1 MCQFKSILNT
11 EDGYIVRCNHCKYFN
26 IGFGTNVLSM
36 TFDQF
41 FDFSQTIDE
50 YYEIHKYT
58 DCPHRKI
65 IQIPTIVRSII
76 LLYSFNELAKL
87 KEMLGTA
94 RDVITK
100 DKLFVFND
108 N

>member
-1 MCQFKSILNT
+1 
-11 EDGYIVRCNHCKYFN
+11 
-26 IGFGTNVLSM
+26 M